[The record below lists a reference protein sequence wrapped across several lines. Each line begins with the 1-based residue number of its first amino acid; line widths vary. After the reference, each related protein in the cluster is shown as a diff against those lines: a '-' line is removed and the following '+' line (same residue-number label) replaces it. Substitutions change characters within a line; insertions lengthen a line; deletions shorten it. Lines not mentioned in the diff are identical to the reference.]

1 MEGNTLKMTIENQY
15 MEVSLTMKDS
25 KDTLETYYDLC
36 YQGAMALGY
45 DEKTVQ
51 EYFAPELAAV

>member
-1 MEGNTLKMTIENQY
+1 MEKHPLRITIENQY

-36 YQGAMALGY
+36 IQGAMALGY
-45 DEKTVQ
+45 HPETVE
-51 EYFAPELAAV
+51 EYFK